1 MSRFFVDPAS
11 IGEKYIYIDDKNDV
25 KHILSVLRMKKGDT
39 LTVSYKSE
47 WEYECEISGI
57 EDGQICLLITDKQR
71 FASEPDLRVTL
82 FQGVPKGSKMDDIVR
97 KTTEMGIARIVP
109 VFMDRTVVKDNGTY
123 HKKIARMQQIAGE
136 ASKQCGRG
144 VIPEIS
150 DKLSF
155 AEMISLLDN
164 YDVVVFPY
172 ENEKGTTIK
181 DALRDICIA
190 SDRVMKN
197 GRKSK
202 KQTALKTCAVI
213 IGPEGGFSDTEAEE
227 LKKTDALC
235 VTLGKTILRTETA
248 GIVTMAMIMY
258 ELEL

>member
-25 KHILSVLRMKKGDT
+25 KHMLSVLRMKKGDT
-39 LTVSYKSE
+39 LTVSDKSE
-47 WEYECEISGI
+47 WEYECEISMI
-57 EDGQICLLITDKQR
+57 EDGQICLLITDKQK

-123 HKKIARMQQIAGE
+123 HKKISRMQQIAGE

-155 AEMISLLDN
+155 GEMISLLDN

-181 DALRDICIA
+181 DALRDICIDPA
-190 SDRVMKN
+190 CSNQKP
-197 GRKSK
+197 
-202 KQTALKTCAVI
+202 AIKTCAVI
-213 IGPEGGFSDTEAEE
+213 IGPEGGFSDTEAED

-248 GIVTMAMIMY
+248 GIVTLAMIMY